1 MSVAPAR
8 HREIKGGLRFRK
20 PAGAPRRD
28 ASLEAV
34 KVLVVEDDAKLSR
47 FLVRVLVEEGYAADS
62 CATGADALAQASS
75 GIYDLLVL
83 DWMLPDI
90 DGLSVCRRLRQEG
103 MTTPILMLTARGEV
117 RERVLGLETGA
128 DDFLVKPFEVEELVA
143 RIRALVRRAS
153 GFAKLGVGPLELD
166 RVGREVRLDGK
177 ALDLTS
183 REYALLLDFVHHAEK
198 VVTRTELLAR
208 VWGTSFDPGSNLV
221 EVHVS
226 RLRDKL
232 GDHAW
237 MIETVRGA
245 GYRLTVTPPR

>member
-1 MSVAPAR
+1 M
-8 HREIKGGLRFRK
+8 INGGLTFRK
-20 PAGAPRRD
+20 ARGGARSD
-28 ASLEAV
+28 ASLRRV

-47 FLVRVLVEEGYAADS
+47 FLVRVLVEEGFVADA
-62 CATGADALAQASS
+62 CFTGAAALEQASAA
-75 GIYDLLVL
+75 IYDLIVL

-103 MTTPILMLTARGEV
+103 LTTPILMLTARGEV

-143 RIRALVRRAS
+143 RMRALVRRAS
-153 GFAKLGVGPLELD
+153 GFAKLDVGPLELD
-166 RVGREVRLDGK
+166 RVGHVVRLGGK
-177 ALDLTS
+177 ALELTS
-183 REYALLLDFVHHAEK
+183 REYALILDFVHHAEK

-232 GDHAW
+232 GEHAW

-245 GYRLTVTPPR
+245 GYRLTAAPPR

>member
-1 MSVAPAR
+1 M
-8 HREIKGGLRFRK
+8 
-20 PAGAPRRD
+20 
-28 ASLEAV
+28 

-62 CATGADALAQASS
+62 CGTGADALAQAST

-103 MTTPILMLTARGEV
+103 MLTPILMLTARGEV

-128 DDFLVKPFEVEELVA
+128 DDFLVKPFEIEELVA
-143 RIRALVRRAS
+143 RVRALLRRAG
-153 GFAKLGVGPLELD
+153 GFAKVRVGDLELD
-166 RVGREVRLDGK
+166 RVGRDVRLSGK
-177 ALDLTS
+177 SLDLTS
-183 REYALLLDFVHHAEK
+183 REYALLLDLVHHASK

-208 VWGTSFDPGSNLV
+208 VWGTTFDPGSNIV
-221 EVHVS
+221 EVHIS

-245 GYRLTVTPPR
+245 GYRLGATKAR